1 MKVYFFFAKTDFAV
15 DTKDPAEVGNEKV
28 MEAVDNMWNTPKMPM
43 LLSRN
48 SKEWHLQWRNDF
60 QQITRQRLVGSWW
73 FFRQSTMKFQ
83 FRWNAGKTAL

>member
-43 LLSRN
+43 LFSRN

-73 FFRQSTMKFQ
+73 FFDEMLE
-83 FRWNAGKTAL
+83 KTAL